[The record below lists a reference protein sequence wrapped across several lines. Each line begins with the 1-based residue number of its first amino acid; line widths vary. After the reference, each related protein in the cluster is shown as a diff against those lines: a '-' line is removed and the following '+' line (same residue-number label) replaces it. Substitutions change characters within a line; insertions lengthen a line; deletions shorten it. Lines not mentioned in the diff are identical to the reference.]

1 MLQEHQFKIF
11 GYKQLKKKMNPYD
24 LTTLE
29 GLAGN
34 MLKEEY
40 FKYIVAK
47 SRRSGNNII
56 LSFDEW
62 KRRRTIKNN
71 L

>member
-1 MLQEHQFKIF
+1 
-11 GYKQLKKKMNPYD
+11 MNPYD